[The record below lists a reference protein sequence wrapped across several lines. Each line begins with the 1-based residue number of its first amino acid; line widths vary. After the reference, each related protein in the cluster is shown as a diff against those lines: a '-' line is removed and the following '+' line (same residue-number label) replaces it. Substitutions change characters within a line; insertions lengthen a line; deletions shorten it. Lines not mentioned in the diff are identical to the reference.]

1 MSQMPD
7 KIWLHKDTKYNTG
20 DIVCG
25 YQYDFVQGIE
35 DEGGIENFVKYVP
48 ANAFV
53 EKSYE
58 FFDVHLCEYINVKNA
73 NCDTFINIDGD
84 KLKEDFKNYIKGEEV

>member
-1 MSQMPD
+1 M
-7 KIWLHKDTKYNTG
+7 LHKNTKYSTG

-48 ANAFV
+48 ADAFIEKAV
-53 EKSYE
+53 EW
-58 FFDVHLCEYINVKNA
+58 
-73 NCDTFINIDGD
+73 
-84 KLKEDFKNYIKGEEV
+84 LKESVTNNPECNRIMSKKGVITMGELIKDFRKYMEGK